1 MNIQI
6 DLATLHSI
14 ASIINIAPKANSGT
28 PVLEQVRCNLFS
40 DGMLTA
46 IATDR
51 YAIVMGSYQV
61 DYAGNAIEF
70 GISHSLAKFITGI
83 KLPKYGHLYGDFE
96 ISANGDL
103 TLTLAGQS
111 FSASANTGKYPPVA
125 EMLAKW
131 QHGTEAT
138 PVELSLT
145 LLSRLTKVVN
155 QAGKKVENWK
165 VELGKTDN
173 PTKPAPI
180 RLLAENFGAIQQ
192 PRIAR

>member
-1 MNIQI
+1 MSTLQI
-6 DLATLHSI
+6 ELKTLHSI
-14 ASIINIAPKANSGT
+14 ASLINIASKPNSGT

-61 DYAGNAIEF
+61 DYAGDTVEF
-70 GISHSLAKFITGI
+70 GITHAMAKFITGI
-83 KLPKYGHLYGDFE
+83 KLPKTGHLYME
-96 ISANGDL
+96 LSITEELVVA
-103 TLTLAGQS
+103 TLAGQTFTAGNVKS
-111 FSASANTGKYPPVA
+111 NYPPVA
-125 EMLAKW
+125 EMLGKW

-145 LLSRLTKVVN
+145 LLSRLTKIVN

-173 PTKPAPI
+173 SAKPAPI